1 MVMNKFELAI
11 HAGAEKEWSK
21 LDGSIKRRFK
31 EKLDNERLINPRVA
45 KDALRELPDCYK
57 IKITTPQYR
66 LIYHVNDATRLLTI
80 LSVATRED
88 VYEELR
94 IRLEKEQLKTRLIM
108 QVHDELVLEVPDSE
122 LALVKE
128 KLPGL
133 MCHVAEL
140 KVPLEVGLGVG
151 ANWEAAH

>member
-1 MVMNKFELAI
+1 MVMKKFELAI
-11 HAGAEKEWSK
+11 HAGADKEWSK

-31 EKLDNERLINPRVA
+31 EKLENERLINPRVS

-66 LIYHVNDATRLLTI
+66 LIYHVNDAQRLLTI

-94 IRLEKEQLKTRLIM
+94 IRLEK
-108 QVHDELVLEVPDSE
+108 
-122 LALVKE
+122 
-128 KLPGL
+128 
-133 MCHVAEL
+133 
-140 KVPLEVGLGVG
+140 
-151 ANWEAAH
+151 